1 MGRIRMTPVVI
12 VIGALTIIGSACSSK
27 GGTAAA
33 PTSGATTSAPTTAA
47 PTESESTAADSGE
60 VTLVAPANASTL
72 GFETTEV
79 AAPAGKPFT
88 ITFENKDPGIPH
100 NVVIYAG
107 TDTSKDPVW
116 APKGNATVTGVGDT
130 KYEIPALDAGVYTF
144 TCSIHAAV
152 MTGTLTV
159 Q

>member
-1 MGRIRMTPVVI
+1 MRKMRMTLVVAM
-12 VIGALTIIGSACSSK
+12 IGAVTIIGSACSSK
-27 GGTAAA
+27 SSTAAA
-33 PTSGATTSAPTTAA
+33 PTSAAITTAPTTAA
-47 PTESESTAADSGE
+47 PTESESAAADSGE
-60 VTLVAPANASTL
+60 ITLVAPANASSL
-72 GFETTEV
+72 GFETAT
-79 AAPAGKPFT
+79 ATAPAGKPFT

-130 KYEIPALDAGVYTF
+130 KYAIPALDAGEYTF
-144 TCSIHAAV
+144 TCSIHPAV